1 MNQVRNQVVLIGH
14 LGADPEIRDY
24 DNGKKMA
31 RVSLATNEYYKNADG
46 EKLTTTQWHNCVGWG
61 KMAELMAQL
70 LEKGKEVALQGKLNH
85 RNYEDDLGNKR
96 QFTEIIISDF
106 VLLGGKKVEEV

>member
-31 RVSLATNEYYKNADG
+31 RISLATNEYYKNADG

-61 KMAELMAQL
+61 IMAELMGQL

-85 RNYEDDLGNKR
+85 RSYEDDTGSKR
-96 QFTEIIISDF
+96 QFTEIIINDF
-106 VLLGGKKVEEV
+106 VLLGSKKVEEV

>member
-31 RVSLATNEYYKNADG
+31 RISLATNEYYKNADG
-46 EKLTTTQWHNCVGWG
+46 EKLTATQWHNCVGWG
-61 KMAELMAQL
+61 KMAELMGQL

-85 RNYEDDLGNKR
+85 RSYEDDTGSKR
-96 QFTEIIISDF
+96 QFTEIIINDF
-106 VLLGGKKVEEV
+106 VLLGSKKVEEV